1 MSNLAQFV
9 RSAAD
14 RLHDTLGYQPGV
26 RTDISA
32 ADHATTAAV
41 VFVAIGKGASTIE
54 AIHRYLETRGSRLDR
69 PTLQF
74 ILDVFNGRDRRHY
87 LWTRD
92 AAGRYA
98 LLT

>member
-1 MSNLAQFV
+1 MSILVRFV
-9 RSAAD
+9 RATAD
-14 RLHDTLGYQPGV
+14 RLRDTPEYPLGV
-26 RTDISA
+26 RTDINA

-41 VFVAIGKGASTIE
+41 IAVAIGKGASTID
-54 AIHRYLETRGSRLDR
+54 AIDRYLEDRGSRLDR

-74 ILDVFNGRDRRHY
+74 MLDVFNGRDRHHC